1 MPSIAETTHL
11 HTIKMENAFREVEE
25 KPFEILEGETI
36 IDDAFVVRKTRFGL
50 YTSIGVDGR
59 KWVTGLTE
67 EAVIFGT
74 KFNLKAEI
82 DGTLWDGD
90 KVKRMGSAIVG
101 GKL

>member
-1 MPSIAETTHL
+1 
-11 HTIKMENAFREVEE
+11 MENLFGTSTDGFREVEE
-25 KPFEILEGETI
+25 EKFELREGETI

-59 KWVTGLTE
+59 RWVTGLTE

-90 KVKRMGSAIVG
+90 NVRRLGSAVVG